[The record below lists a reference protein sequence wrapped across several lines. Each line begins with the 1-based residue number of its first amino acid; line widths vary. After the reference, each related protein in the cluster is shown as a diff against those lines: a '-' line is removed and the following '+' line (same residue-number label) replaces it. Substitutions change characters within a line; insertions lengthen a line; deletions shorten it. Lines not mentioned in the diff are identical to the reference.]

1 MFSLIKSFRLYTGLF
16 IFLSIAPCEA
26 QLLKDTATLNL
37 VKKDI
42 DYIYNLQFSQA
53 RQLYTKISDAYPQ
66 HPVVYLL
73 RGMITYWENF
83 PLLNTSPAKVSFESD
98 LHECIRLAEKQTD
111 SEHKAEYLLANL
123 SARGFLL
130 MFYADNDIVM
140 EVIPLA
146 SGTFKYV
153 MQSFDFTS
161 DCSDLFYFT
170 GMYNYYR
177 DAYPKAYPVYKPLAL
192 LFPAG
197 DMQKGLNQLNKAAI
211 ASVVLR
217 AESLYLLGYINVNFE
232 NNYSQASVYSLALHQ
247 LYPDNPHFMASYLK
261 NLLLLKRYDEAGKI
275 ISSTKTGS
283 SNKYFQAQISI
294 FKGILQEKKHLDNK
308 AAQQFYLQGISGL
321 SLYGDYGHE
330 YEAFGYFGLS
340 RISEANDEKH
350 NSQMYRKE
358 AMKVSDFKKI
368 NFDK

>member
-1 MFSLIKSFRLYTGLF
+1 MLSLFKSFRLYTCLL

-42 DYIYNLQFSQA
+42 DYIYNLQFREA
-53 RQLYTKISDAYPQ
+53 REIYSKISGAYPQ

-83 PLLNTSPAKVSFESD
+83 PLLNTSTAKVSFESD
-98 LHECIRLAEKQTD
+98 LRECIRLAEKHTD

-123 SARGFLL
+123 CARGFLL
-130 MFYADNDIVM
+130 EFYADNDLVM

-153 MQSFDFTS
+153 MQSFDNTS

-197 DMQKGLNQLNKAAI
+197 DMQTGLNQLNKAAI
-211 ASVVLR
+211 SSVVLR
-217 AESLYLLGYINVNFE
+217 AESFFLLGYINDNFE
-232 NNYSQASVYSLALHQ
+232 NNYSQAYVYSMALHR
-247 LYPDNPHFMASYLK
+247 LYPDNPQFMASYLK
-261 NLLLLKRYDEAGKI
+261 NLLLLKKYDEAGEI
-275 ISSTKTGS
+275 INSSPTGS
-283 SNKYFQAQISI
+283 SNKYFQAQICI
-294 FKGILQEKKHLDNK
+294 FRGILQEKKYLDNK
-308 AAQQFYLQGISGL
+308 AAQQFYLQGISGI
-321 SLYGDYGHE
+321 SLFGDYGHE
-330 YEAFGYFGLS
+330 YQSFGYFGLS

-358 AMKVSDFKKI
+358 ALKVSDFKKI